1 MTLRVSDWQSES
13 DLDSIRNSCDVFLK
27 FLSSSESNNKSWDQ
41 LTFHT
46 SLPNFSRTCLDIL
59 LLLINLNSDNKL
71 LLGQF
76 TLCVAN
82 NTLVIFSAISLSLF
96 LLSLQPRKNDPSSS
110 FHGFTF
116 LEKRTIYHLS
126 DYLPYP
132 ARVIISLIPSFSLP
146 FFTSIQL
153 SSIAG
158 LAKL

>member
-1 MTLRVSDWQSES
+1 MIDNQRVTWTAFAILAIFFFSFFIFREQQQKLGPIDISRES
-13 DLDSIRNSCDVFLK
+13 AKLLENVSRHIAA
-27 FLSSSESNNKSWDQ
+27 DQ
-41 LTFHT
+41 LEFWQQT
-46 SLPNFSRTCLDIL
+46 LQGP
-59 LLLINLNSDNKL
+59 
-71 LLGQF
+71 F

-132 ARVIISLIPSFSLP
+132 ARVIISLIPSFSLL
-146 FFTSIQL
+146 FFTSIL
-153 SSIAG
+153 NSRNLHLI
-158 LAKL
+158 